1 MTVYADIAVKGCV
14 IVVLKPMKLD
24 SDTRIENVFN
34 KGIRGRL
41 EGLRFEDEPLRRL
54 GYVARTCQISSLQ
67 LEELSP

>member
-1 MTVYADIAVKGCV
+1 
-14 IVVLKPMKLD
+14 MKLD